1 LSAGLEPWARPYYEA
16 ESEQL
21 SGLVIGVQAAAE
33 YARLVDPGTTSSID
47 LLREGQTVGVVVVA
61 LFVVIGLIWGS
72 LAGLFPRSRGN
83 G

>member
-1 LSAGLEPWARPYYEA
+1 
-16 ESEQL
+16 
-21 SGLVIGVQAAAE
+21 
-33 YARLVDPGTTSSID
+33 
-47 LLREGQTVGVVVVA
+47 VGVMVVA